1 MFVISY
7 RRECTTARRYVK
19 RREEDLLIADCGL
32 RIAMLSHR
40 DTETQSRKRKEAFSA
55 ISFPLFLCVSVSL
68 WLTAIRNPQS
78 AIRDRL
84 RGRGALLTGAG
95 FLMFFCLIAVLA
107 DLLSPYDYS

>member
-1 MFVISY
+1 
-7 RRECTTARRYVK
+7 
-19 RREEDLLIADCGL
+19 
-32 RIAMLSHR
+32 MLSHR
-40 DTETQSRKRKEAFSA
+40 DTETQSRKRKGAFSA

-95 FLMFFCLIAVLA
+95 FLMFFCMIAVLA
-107 DLLSPYDYS
+107 DLLSPYDYSSLSRREPLAPPTTIRFREIGRRRVGHA